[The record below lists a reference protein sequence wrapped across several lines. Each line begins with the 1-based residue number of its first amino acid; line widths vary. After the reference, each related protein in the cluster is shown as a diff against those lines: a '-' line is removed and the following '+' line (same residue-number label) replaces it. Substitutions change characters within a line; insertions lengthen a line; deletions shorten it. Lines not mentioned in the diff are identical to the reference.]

1 MKKICTNII
10 WTMLVCLLGVTPATA
25 ATTVNGATAATVPG
39 TVLLKNIKVYDGVQ
53 IKSDDLLFD
62 YADGTNGYVLFDVLP
77 AVTGKYTFKARVATG
92 TGVSRY
98 CQLGPVDANGKF
110 VGTVPRMEVPGG
122 TDNNDWT
129 KNIVTR
135 SWEYELTAG
144 ETTTFKVTYDK
155 AGQTFGINLYTIEVT
170 SDADGD
176 YNVLYYNE
184 AYTTA
189 DATYTLFIKQPY
201 AEGTAVA
208 LPTTEPKAPEGMM
221 FNGWATADGQP
232 FTNGMPACSAEV
244 YPTWAESVWNV
255 NRLSSLPVKYITKW
269 NKCTAKGSQLIDS
282 SYDGSYILFDVCAD
296 ATGYYQFTSSI
307 GTKLDGIHCALGY
320 INAKGSYIEA
330 DTLDIENNNSWSN
343 GRDYKWL
350 FKLEEGQTYTFKML
364 CFTPGGYCLNAYDLR
379 VAEFV
384 PNTKVPYMWV
394 DGMRFYP
401 RNDVYNINLAAGIK
415 HTVVPMTASSLAE
428 VDYKAVC
435 DGMPVPVSSDGT
447 VDCTALKNGQVVDLT
462 VTVTDGPESA
472 DYALKLNMGDM
483 MYREFRGLTA
493 DNGIWTSS
501 YNYSLVQEW
510 TDNVCTL
517 VPTKESKRFSNGYWT
532 PAGSQMIY
540 GFCTQNATVALNVPD
555 AYEVHAVSF
564 IGHIFNGKST
574 TLGVSSEGAT
584 VTASQESLPATATE
598 QYMDC
603 ATFTIEGH
611 KAGTPLVVTVDGGQ
625 ANLYVRIMYR
635 PVGDSSMPVLKD
647 QNIAEGTTLE
657 TPNGCVSLRF
667 NEQIRWIDGVK
678 ALFDGRTVE
687 PKIEDNVYVNY
698 YFWGM
703 DYNSTHTFI
712 LPAGSIGDES
722 GNELTTDITVNFS
735 IGDRPAVKKKVYDF
749 VVGVDG
755 TIDQAIAAANKTSGT
770 GRYHIFV
777 PDGKYELSG
786 NSGDHM
792 TDVTRSNLS
801 ITGQSMDGAIICNT
815 PETYG
820 ISNTAT
826 LHLKYTSGIYM
837 QDITLRNNRGADKTN
852 GPRAGQQVALYDRG
866 EKSILH
872 RVKLESFQDTYV
884 SGHRAFFN
892 QCDIYGGTDY
902 ICGGGDVF
910 FNECNLYS
918 WTTGNVIVAPAT
930 NASQKWGYVF
940 QYCTLYGKNYTLGRP
955 WQGVPRAY
963 FLNSRME
970 TAPTGTGWR
979 DMGTLETHFYEY
991 NSMDLSGKKLD
1002 LSKRGNSPTSTN
1014 KYTPVLTDEQAKEFT
1029 LYNVLC
1035 GTDGWVPTLY
1045 TQQTDVPEV
1054 TVVDGVASWTL
1065 ADDAMCMV
1073 IFLNGKYVTATTGN
1087 SYKLE
1092 ADGEYIFRM
1101 ANEMGG
1107 LGSPFTYTSIA
1118 GVEQM
1123 EVQPVSTSVS
1133 GDRLSLS
1140 GLPVGCIVE
1149 LHTSTGALLHR
1160 SVASGSVTD
1169 LPLAAGLNIV
1179 HITCN
1184 RTVQVLKVIN
1194 R

>member
-1 MKKICTNII
+1 MKKICATILGV
-10 WTMLVCLLGVTPATA
+10 MLGCLLGVTPVAA
-25 ATTVNGATAATVPG
+25 ATTVNGATSASVPG
-39 TVLLKNIKVYDGVQ
+39 TILLKNIKAYDGVE
-53 IKSDDLLFD
+53 IKSDNLLFD
-62 YADGTNGYVLFDVLP
+62 YASGTNGYVLFDVTP
-77 AVTGKYTFKARVATG
+77 TVTGKYTFKAQVATG

-98 CQLGPVDANGKF
+98 CQLGPVDASGKF
-110 VGTVPRMEVPGG
+110 VGTVARQEVPGG

-135 SWEYELTAG
+135 SWDYELTAG
-144 ETTTFKVTYDK
+144 VTTTFKVTYDK
-155 AGQTFGINLYTIEVT
+155 AGQSFGINLYTIEVT
-170 SDADGD
+170 SDAEGAH
-176 YNVLYYNE
+176 NVIYHNE

-189 DATYTLFIKQPY
+189 DATYTVFAKQPY
-201 AEGTAVA
+201 AEGATVV
-208 LPTTEPKAPEGMM
+208 LPTTEPNAPAGMM

-232 FTNGMPACSAEV
+232 FTSGMAASSVDV
-244 YPTWAESVWNV
+244 YPTWAEAVWNV
-255 NRLSSLPVKYITKW
+255 SRLSSLPVKYITKW

-282 SYDGSYILFDVCAD
+282 SYDGSYILFDVRAD
-296 ATGYYQFTSSI
+296 VTGYYQFTSSI
-307 GTKLDGIHCALGY
+307 GTKLDGIRCALGY
-320 INAKGSYIEA
+320 TNAKGAYIEA

-350 FKLEEGQTYTFKML
+350 FKLEGGQTYSFKML

-384 PNTKVPYMWV
+384 PDTKVPYMWV

-401 RNDVYNINLAAGIK
+401 HNDTYSIDLTAGVN
-415 HTVVPMTASSLAE
+415 HTVMPMTASTLAKTT
-428 VDYKAVC
+428 YKATC
-435 DGMPVPVSSDGT
+435 DGQAVSVSADGT
-447 VDCTALKNGQVVDLT
+447 VDCTGLKSGQTVDFA

-472 DYALKLNMGDM
+472 DYSLKLNMGDM
-483 MYREFRGLTA
+483 MHRELRGLTTA
-493 DNGIWTSS
+493 NGAWTNPYNSS
-501 YNYSLVQEW
+501 MVQEW

-517 VPTKESKRFSNGYWT
+517 IPTKESGRFSNGYWT

-540 GFCTQNATVALNVPD
+540 GFCTQNATVTLNVPD
-555 AYEVHAVSF
+555 AYEVHAISF
-564 IGHIFNGKST
+564 IGHIFNGKAT

-584 VTASQESLPATATE
+584 VTALKETLPATATE

-603 ATFTIEGH
+603 ATFVLEGH
-611 KAGTPLVVTVDGGQ
+611 KAGAPLTLTVGSGQ
-625 ANLYVRIMYR
+625 TNLYLRIAYR
-635 PVGDSSMPVLKD
+635 PVGDSSVPTLKT
-647 QNIAEGTTLE
+647 QNIPEGSTLE

-667 NEQIRWIDGVK
+667 NEVVRWADGAT

-703 DYNSTHTFI
+703 DYNSTHTFT
-712 LPAGSIGDES
+712 LPAGSIEDES
-722 GNELTTDITVNFS
+722 GNKLAADITVNFG
-735 IGDRPAVKKKVYDF
+735 IGDRPVVKKKVYDF

-755 TIDQAIAAANKTSGT
+755 TIDQAIAAANKASGT
-770 GRYHIFV
+770 SRYHIFV
-777 PDGKYELSG
+777 PDGKYELAG

-826 LHLKYTSGIYM
+826 LHLKYTSNIYM
-837 QDITLRNNRGADKTN
+837 QDITLRNNRGADKAK
-852 GPRAGQQVALYDRG
+852 GPSAGQQVALFDRG
-866 EKSILH
+866 QKSILH
-872 RVKLESFQDTYV
+872 RVKLESYQDTYV
-884 SGHRAFFN
+884 SGHRALFD

-930 NASQKWGYVF
+930 EASQKWGYVF
-940 QYCTLYGKNYTLGRP
+940 QNCTLYGKNYTLGRP

-979 DMGTLETHFYEY
+979 DMSSLETHFYEY
-991 NSMDLSGKKLD
+991 NSMDLDGKKLD

-1045 TQQTDVPEV
+1045 TQQTAAPVV
-1054 TVVDGVASWTL
+1054 TVADGVASWTL

-1073 IFLNGKYVTATTGN
+1073 IFLDGKYVTATTGN

-1092 ADGEYIFRM
+1092 ADGEYTFRA

-1107 LGSPFTYTSIA
+1107 LGAPFVYTSTA
-1118 GVEQM
+1118 GVEQ
-1123 EVQPVSTSVS
+1123 VKAQPVNASVS
-1133 GDRLSLS
+1133 NGRLTLD
-1140 GLPVGCIVE
+1140 GLMTGTVVE
-1149 LHTSTGALLHR
+1149 LYTPTGALLHKG
-1160 SVASGSVTD
+1160 VAAGSIVA
-1169 LPLAAGLNIV
+1169 LPLSTGLNVVRI
-1179 HITCN
+1179 IRN
-1184 RTVQVLKVIN
+1184 GAVQVLKVLN
-1194 R
+1194 K